1 MIPRKPRPTT
11 KPQARFTA
19 PDKANAAQRP
29 PALMRQANVE
39 VLRNDPQRMRH
50 LQTTIGN
57 RAIYHLLSVPRAQN
71 VIQRQ
76 LSKSDLI
83 EVKQVV
89 YMWPYKGENFF
100 EKIAPRAIRILERNY
115 NSLAEATAP
124 TAVDMAINNAVMF
137 EHVNKTIEIKASSES
152 FTAYYEDKKIGE
164 LDLYYDS
171 VYWLGFIQV
180 DEKYR
185 GYGIGTRL
193 IQAAVE
199 KIGHLFVS
207 NLGQNDH
214 EIHDSNDTR
223 WLTTDGDRLVKSARS
238 KGILKDEWFQN
249 PFNLKMG
256 KKNYSTYVDQ
266 AEDTNFDENNEMQES
281 ETEKGNS
288 ELPDQLPENLT
299 AIQVFFKLIDE
310 QLYFLGVGFYSMG
323 NDPIIVEPEA
333 KIAINNEDE
342 AITPLI
348 DRYHVDKRVI
358 KSIYVD

>member
-83 EVKQVV
+83 EV
-89 YMWPYKGENFF
+89 
-100 EKIAPRAIRILERNY
+100 IRILERNY

-288 ELPDQLPENLT
+288 ELPDQLPENL
-299 AIQVFFKLIDE
+299 
-310 QLYFLGVGFYSMG
+310 
-323 NDPIIVEPEA
+323 
-333 KIAINNEDE
+333 
-342 AITPLI
+342 
-348 DRYHVDKRVI
+348 
-358 KSIYVD
+358 